1 MATIFLIQHAF
12 VSTMLHS
19 LWIGAL
25 IYLLLFAFKTISTP
39 KAAVLKTLYQVA
51 FAVFFILLS
60 YVWINSYKLEIKTF
74 VEILNSAPM
83 IQFNNSA
90 EYNYWFDALFL
101 GFWFCGVSF
110 LFYRWI
116 NAKNNLNEILI
127 HSKLAEPHWK
137 MAMDKL
143 CTRYKL
149 EKVKLYQCSG
159 IRSAFVT
166 GLWRPIIVIPTAWM
180 NSLSVEEAEYVLSH
194 ELMHLLD
201 DDHWTN
207 LMIQWIEILFF
218 FNPAILKLCNEYR
231 SLREYTADRFVEN
244 EPYSKI
250 KYAKLLLRLHEFNS
264 KGVQAMGV
272 HFLSDRVVF
281 MNRIA
286 AILNQPIQSKYSRVF
301 GMILTLQVLI
311 SFLILLRPN
320 FKQINQD
327 TYLVSDF
334 VYIDNTCPVNEN
346 KITKGKVTIKKKRK
360 ISKLKTVPISK
371 REVLISSKPIENHNE
386 DTPTSKT
393 IPNVSRRMNIAQVSE
408 IKSRND
414 TSQVIV
420 IQNVAEPLAAEGV
433 YDLQIIRSN
442 TNNKSK
448 VTINVVKT
456 TNTMMNQDLP
466 DETRQIEKNINSST
480 N

>member
-1 MATIFLIQHAF
+1 
-12 VSTMLHS
+12 MLHS

-90 EYNYWFDALFL
+90 AYHYWFGALFL

-127 HSKLAEPHWK
+127 HSKLAEPHWR
-137 MAMDKL
+137 MVMDKL

-281 MNRIA
+281 MNM
-286 AILNQPIQSKYSRVF
+286 IQSKYSRVF

-346 KITKGKVTIKKKRK
+346 KITTGKVTIKKKRK

-393 IPNVSRRMNIAQVSE
+393 IPNVSRRMNITQVSE

>member
-1 MATIFLIQHAF
+1 
-12 VSTMLHS
+12 
-19 LWIGAL
+19 
-25 IYLLLFAFKTISTP
+25 
-39 KAAVLKTLYQVA
+39 
-51 FAVFFILLS
+51 
-60 YVWINSYKLEIKTF
+60 
-74 VEILNSAPM
+74 
-83 IQFNNSA
+83 
-90 EYNYWFDALFL
+90 
-101 GFWFCGVSF
+101 
-110 LFYRWI
+110 
-116 NAKNNLNEILI
+116 
-127 HSKLAEPHWK
+127 

-286 AILNQPIQSKYSRVF
+286 AILIQPIQSKYSRV
-301 GMILTLQVLI
+301 GLSI
-311 SFLILLRPN
+311 SAV
-320 FKQINQD
+320 KAQ
-327 TYLVSDF
+327 S
-334 VYIDNTCPVNEN
+334 PVNEN
-346 KITKGKVTIKKKRK
+346 KITTGKVTIKKKRK

-393 IPNVSRRMNIAQVSE
+393 IPNVSRRMNITQVSE